1 MDHPPLLSHIRAR
14 SFTGGADGG
23 CRAVCACSSYAPP
36 GLAPRITL
44 TVTASEDLPGSYGQ
58 VGAYQKLSGTIAG
71 EVDPRDRHNAIIQDL
86 ALAPV
91 NARGMVEY
99 KTEFVLLKPR
109 DMTKANGVLRYDVP
123 NRGNILTMP
132 TTDLRR

>member
-1 MDHPPLLSHIRAR
+1 MDHPLFYRIFAPLR
-14 SFTGGADGG
+14 SLVALMVAAW
-23 CRAVCACSSYAPP
+23 AVGACSSYAPP

-44 TVTASEDLPGSYGQ
+44 SVTASEDFPGSFGQ
-58 VGAYQKLSGTIAG
+58 TGAYEKLSGTLAG

-99 KTEFVLLKPR
+99 KTEFVLLKPK
-109 DMTKANGVLRYDVP
+109 DITKANGVPRYDAP